1 VKAGDDTPAAETSR
15 WAGAIAESVANY
27 CGIEGLL
34 SNRVRE
40 TDSFAFPIQICHL
53 DRMPKPPVRS
63 FFILLLLGVM
73 LLTLALVVRSG
84 MWARKNPGEPINSA
98 MRLAMA
104 KDQPELTTSES
115 LLVEQIYPTA
125 AVTKSGLRFVVRAP
139 GAGPKAKAGDLAT
152 VHFAG
157 RLLDGTPID
166 SSYQT
171 GVPVQF
177 RLGGS
182 DILPAWNEGFLDMRK
197 GEKRTLI
204 APYWLAYGLRGR
216 PPAIPPEATIIFEVE
231 LLDFQP

>member
-1 VKAGDDTPAAETSR
+1 VEAGDDTPAAETSR

-63 FFILLLLGVM
+63 FFI
-73 LLTLALVVRSG
+73 
-84 MWARKNPGEPINSA
+84 
-98 MRLAMA
+98 
-104 KDQPELTTSES
+104 
-115 LLVEQIYPTA
+115 LVEQIYPTA

>member
-1 VKAGDDTPAAETSR
+1 
-15 WAGAIAESVANY
+15 
-27 CGIEGLL
+27 
-34 SNRVRE
+34 
-40 TDSFAFPIQICHL
+40 
-53 DRMPKPPVRS
+53 MPKPPVRS
-63 FFILLLLGVM
+63 FFILLLLGTM

-104 KDQPELTTSES
+104 KDQPELTTDES

-125 AVTKSGLRFVVRAP
+125 AVTKSGLRFVVRAH
-139 GAGPKAKAGDLAT
+139 GAGPKPDPGDLLT

-177 RLGGS
+177 RVGS
-182 DILPAWNEGFLDMRK
+182 GDILPAWNEGFLDMRK

-204 APYWLAYGLRGR
+204 APYWLAYGLKGR
-216 PPAIPPEATIIFEVE
+216 PPAIPPEAVIIFEVE
-231 LLDFQP
+231 LLDFHP